1 LFILELYNKNM
12 NITTITSDKWTQEGL
27 DVIIEGNEVT
37 ITSGKLVLANGTA
50 ELKKK
55 ETFLLNDETDTI
67 GLVEDLTTGETLVA
81 LIDKNAKV
89 DNENYRLIDR
99 LAWKDSMGQWNKLK
113 IIGVPTQPV
122 GKYNY
127 EGLNTEGIKKGLT
140 IRPGGQVKQN

>member
-1 LFILELYNKNM
+1 M
-12 NITTITSDKWTQEGL
+12 NTVTITSDKWTQEGL

-89 DNENYRLIDR
+89 DNEIID
-99 LAWKDSMGQWNKLK
+99 
-113 IIGVPTQPV
+113 
-122 GKYNY
+122 
-127 EGLNTEGIKKGLT
+127 
-140 IRPGGQVKQN
+140 

>member
-1 LFILELYNKNM
+1 M
-12 NITTITSDKWTQEGL
+12 NTVTITSDKWTQEGL
-27 DVIIEGNEVT
+27 DVIIEDNEVT

-99 LAWKDSMGQWNKLK
+99 LAWKDPIGQWNKLK

-140 IRPGGQVKQN
+140 IQPSGEIKSE